1 MSKKVPVGCRG
12 SPGVSRASLQ
22 SSRRVW
28 GCPRSVLECPGSVHV
43 GLGGPGA
50 IQKGLEMSQ
59 RGLGG
64 SGGSFGG
71 FRGSCCLLEGS
82 EDVPEVSWGVQGV
95 LPLSLP
101 LSYEGTKGPPWGHCV
116 KVGDTVSSLRTSQG
130 KWGHR
135 VTVSHLKVGDTPT
148 VSHPKVGDTPTCYTP
163 KLGSVPEVGVPPRLH
178 HGVTSQS
185 WGPPSGDPFCAPP
198 IADRTVPM
206 GWGWGHP
213 LFLDLSFIS

>member
-1 MSKKVPVGCRG
+1 M
-12 SPGVSRASLQ
+12 A
-22 SSRRVW
+22 
-28 GCPRSVLECPGSVHV
+28 
-43 GLGGPGA
+43 
-50 IQKGLEMSQ
+50 Q

-148 VSHPKVGDTPTCYTP
+148 VSHPKVGDAPTVSHLKVGTALCP
-163 KLGSVPEVGVPPRLH
+163 PDGVRPQSWGRPHSV
-178 HGVTSQS
+178 TAQS
-185 WGPPSGDPFCAPP
+185 WGPSQRWECPHIPTMASHPKVGDPPLGTHSVRPP
-198 IADRTVPM
+198 LQTALFP
-206 GWGWGHP
+206 WGGSGGHP
-213 LFLDLSFIS
+213 LFLGLRFIS